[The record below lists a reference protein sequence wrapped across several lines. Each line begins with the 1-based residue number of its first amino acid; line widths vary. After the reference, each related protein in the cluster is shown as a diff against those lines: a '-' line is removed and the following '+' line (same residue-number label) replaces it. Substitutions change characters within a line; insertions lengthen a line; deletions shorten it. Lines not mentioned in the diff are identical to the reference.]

1 MNNIP
6 KSRTIEAKHATWNS
20 DTNTWFAK
28 YDADRGN
35 EIDSFNKYNQ
45 AKRNQDEF
53 IIKLKKEKER
63 Q

>member
-1 MNNIP
+1 M
-6 KSRTIEAKHATWNS
+6 KKVDRSRTIETIHATWNS
-20 DTNTWFAK
+20 DTKTWFAK
-28 YDADRGN
+28 HSADRGN

-45 AKRNQDEF
+45 AKRNQEEF